1 MVRRFVPLSPVRE
14 RTVPTSSINPVNI
27 WACPK
32 LILTPGRRERREKN
46 VLKTPRP
53 RHLGGETFPLPSGGL
68 IRVPKIALHSKIL
81 SEPVQAY
88 VLYIR
93 RFAYAPEALAAAKGN
108 RACTG
113 QNPGRVVEEYFI
125 DHACDER

>member
-46 VLKTPRP
+46 VLKTRRP
-53 RHLGGETFPLPSGGL
+53 RHLGGETFPLPSAGL
-68 IRVPKIALHSKIL
+68 IRVPKIAFQRKIL
-81 SEPVQAY
+81 SEPVQAD
-88 VLYIR
+88 VLHMC
-93 RFAYAPEALAAAKGN
+93 RFAHTPKAFAAGKGN

-113 QNPGRVVEEYFI
+113 QNPGGV
-125 DHACDER
+125 